1 MKKSFIA
8 VLAIMGMVACNNEEY
23 ISTPSADQMTFGV
36 ADVEN
41 ATRAADPSTTTATLS
56 AFDVWAFMDQP
67 SGTVLVD
74 EDVTKS
80 GSKWGY
86 SNVQYWTPK
95 HTYYFAALAPMNSAN
110 WDLDT
115 ANANTYGAGV
125 VEFTNVDGSEDL
137 LYAATSVNT
146 DAMKIGD
153 EMPAVKF
160 AFSHLLSKINFTFKN
175 GFTTDNVTVIVENVQ
190 MTAPSAGTIDLAVE
204 NWWDNDDWQLDGNTT
219 TLSFGDVKALS
230 MGTSATP
237 DYERLT
243 IPADANQ
250 TYTITFD
257 VTVKMGDVVAIDALP
272 FTSELSGAAFEMG
285 KAYNMNATINPENL
299 NLKEIVFD
307 VQEVKEWVNQTI
319 NGGAIGEK
327 WEVVST
333 IADLQAALDAATG
346 NTSISL
352 GANLTGNVTVPELNG
367 ATISI
372 NGNGYTFDGT
382 FALVGG
388 STYGKGTTIFENI
401 NFATTALNGYDAFIY
416 CNEQNG
422 NTRYPDNVIIK
433 DCTFTGAND
442 LPVGAKFRS
451 LNGNLVIT
459 NSSAKDMHSL
469 VQLTSCGKANVTID
483 GAVVENCKNGI
494 GLGLTASATIK
505 NSTIKAREYGVRA
518 DGGATTTD
526 IIKSTIDAKQPVIV
540 RKATAAGYVLNVD
553 DATVLNNAG
562 LYQVIFTA
570 KSDDEE
576 YVVPTVDFTFNG
588 PADLLVYPN
597 VIIVDNAADL
607 AATLTSNRENIN
619 VVLTNDIDVAITD
632 LGQITAGSGEY
643 KLGGVDTKSI
653 TIDLNTNKLNITTT
667 YWSAIGAKNDN
678 ALFTIKNG
686 TMTSTGNSAGT
697 WNAYNVRLSNCNYVI
712 EDVVFEKPVA
722 LDNVGKSTVM
732 KNVTIN
738 EATDKYALWITAE
751 GQEVTIDG
759 LNIKAGRGIKIDEQY
774 VTTAEKV
781 TLNISNATFE
791 TSNKS
796 AIIVKSVA
804 GAEINAANLDITAV
818 AADNTYAVWVD
829 EATAE
834 YADKVVVT
842 GALMTVEATEVSTV
856 AQLTEALESKPII
869 EISNDI
875 DNGSNKFMITGND
888 VVINGDGTSTITAG
902 GQSSKNYAF
911 QTDGSNVVVNDVN
924 INGAGFA
931 AINGSNVTVNNSTI
945 EAVHANSGRNMFYVD
960 GNSEVT
966 VNEGTYTFSRTSCY
980 FVYVGAGSTCYIK
993 GGTFEK
999 PLANS
1004 ASKDVF
1010 VNSASQGTVII
1021 TGGTF
1026 NVDPTQWVPAGYKAE
1041 KSGKWWTVSA
1051 E

>member
-588 PADLLVYPN
+588 PADLIVYPQIN
-597 VIIVDNAADL
+597 NSAEAL
-607 AATLTSNRENIN
+607 AAILTSDRENIN
-619 VVLTNDIDVAITD
+619 LVLS
-632 LGQITAGSGEY
+632 Q
-643 KLGGVDTKSI
+643 
-653 TIDLNTNKLNITTT
+653 
-667 YWSAIGAKNDN
+667 
-678 ALFTIKNG
+678 
-686 TMTSTGNSAGT
+686 
-697 WNAYNVRLSNCNYVI
+697 
-712 EDVVFEKPVA
+712 
-722 LDNVGKSTVM
+722 
-732 KNVTIN
+732 
-738 EATDKYALWITAE
+738 
-751 GQEVTIDG
+751 
-759 LNIKAGRGIKIDEQY
+759 
-774 VTTAEKV
+774 
-781 TLNISNATFE
+781 
-791 TSNKS
+791 
-796 AIIVKSVA
+796 
-804 GAEINAANLDITAV
+804 
-818 AADNTYAVWVD
+818 
-829 EATAE
+829 
-834 YADKVVVT
+834 
-842 GALMTVEATEVSTV
+842 
-856 AQLTEALESKPII
+856 
-869 EISNDI
+869 DI
-875 DNGSNKFMITGND
+875 DNGSNKFMVTTD

-931 AINGSNVTVNNSTI
+931 ATNGSNVTVNNSTI

-966 VNEGTYTFSRTSCY
+966 VNGGTYTFSRTSCY